1 MVAHSN
7 FLRWNK
13 QKIKYFKSALQESQ
27 LFGIDGHNLSD
38 EVEFN
43 TVASIDDVQLLDGLA
58 FEEETKE

>member
-1 MVAHSN
+1 MKV
-7 FLRWNK
+7 